1 MKITRNR
8 ILWLLCFVPA
18 AVFAQTNCEEG
29 AGPLNPAQPAGTTP
43 QEIIQKFSAQESFFK
58 QELTH
63 YAYSRD
69 IKVETLDG
77 DTVSGEFRQVSNIHW
92 DRGKMMEFVT
102 FAPQSTLRSISMSKE
117 DFDDINRSPF
127 VLTAEDLPQYN
138 LLYDGQQKVDE
149 LETYVFEVAPKK
161 IEKEQRYFQ
170 GRVWVDKTELQVV
183 KSCGKMVPD
192 SIAQPSRTKKKKKR
206 QQDQDENISPTVV
219 TYRELI
225 DGKYWFPTYVRSDET
240 IHFAT
245 NDARIREIIKYTDY
259 KRVEPAEP
267 PSALSVRPGK

>member
-1 MKITRNR
+1 MEITRIR
-8 ILWLLCFVPA
+8 ILWLFFFIPA
-18 AVFAQTNCEEG
+18 AVFAQTNCDEG
-29 AGPLNPAQPAGTTP
+29 AGPLNPAQPTGITP
-43 QEIIQKFSAQESFFK
+43 EQIIQKFSARESLFK
-58 QELTH
+58 QEITH

-77 DTVSGEFRQVSNIHW
+77 DTMSGEFRQISNIHW
-92 DRGKMMEFVT
+92 DHGKMVEYVT

-117 DFDDINRSPF
+117 DFDDLNRSPF

-138 LLYDGQQKVDE
+138 LLYDGRQKVDE

-170 GRVWVDKTELQVV
+170 GRIWVEKAELQVV

-192 SIAQPSRTKKKKKR
+192 SIPQPGRTKKKKKR

-245 NDARIREIIKYTDY
+245 NDARIREIIKYMDY
-259 KRVEPAEP
+259 KRVEPSEP
-267 PSALSVRPGK
+267 PSALSARPGK